1 MSIEIS
7 DMIEFVSEISK
18 MSLPETSSDDTV
30 KFNNLREDVAREFGK
45 VFDKEI
51 KVLKVQGV

>member
-1 MSIEIS
+1 MNIEIS

-18 MSLPETSSDDTV
+18 LSLPENSFGDTV
-30 KFNNLREDVAREFGK
+30 KLNDLREDTPSEFGK

>member
-18 MSLPETSSDDTV
+18 LSLPETSFDDTV
-30 KFNNLREDVAREFGK
+30 KLNNLREDVAREFGK